1 MHFGGVQRGGAGKL
15 SHGDISYLSSLLKTV
30 AGDLPEDWERGF
42 YKLWDQLWESAP
54 SQGSGILSPV
64 DSLTQALNHP
74 AGALAE
80 ALIRRLLATKPAADS
95 GLPRETRERVEK
107 ILDSEPTAGGRYGQI
122 MWAAYLPYLYFVDKR
137 WTKERLVPR
146 FGWDQPL
153 AADFW
158 TAFLYRPRL
167 SPDLLDLLRD
177 HLVVAIERREQLP
190 DNARKAVV
198 RLFGT
203 LGIEARGWI
212 PDPEERQIA
221 RALAGSELVELA
233 WHLREVLAREPE
245 SAAERW
251 QGALGPWFDR
261 VWPKDKE
268 MRSEDEAAALAE
280 VVIETGEA
288 FPDALQVVSPLLTH
302 VTDSRVPY
310 LLNKDDGP
318 CKALVRTHPN
328 EVLDLLDKLV
338 PDQKSEA
345 EQWSFHRLSEVL
357 DRLETVAPRLGDDQ
371 RFKRLREFLLP
382 S

>member
-1 MHFGGVQRGGAGKL
+1 MH
-15 SHGDISYLSSLLKTV
+15 
-30 AGDLPEDWERGF
+30 
-42 YKLWDQLWESAP
+42 
-54 SQGSGILSPV
+54 
-64 DSLTQALNHP
+64 
-74 AGALAE
+74 
-80 ALIRRLLATKPAADS
+80 RLRATKPAADS
-95 GLPRETRERVEK
+95 GLPQETRERVER
-107 ILDSEPTAGGRYGQI
+107 ILDSDPTAGGRYGQI
-122 MWAAYLPYLYFVDKR
+122 MLAAYLPYLYFVDKC
-137 WTKERLVPR
+137 WTKEYLIPR
-146 FGWDQPL
+146 FGWDEPL

-177 HLVVAIERREQLP
+177 HLVLAIERREQLP

-203 LGIEARGWI
+203 LGVEARGWI
-212 PDPEERQIA
+212 PDPQERQLA
-221 RALAGSELVELA
+221 RTLAQAELVELA

-251 QGALGPWFDR
+251 QGAVGPWFDR
-261 VWPKDKE
+261 IWPKDKK

-288 FPDALQVVSPLLTH
+288 FPDALQVINPFLIH
-302 VTDSRVPY
+302 VTDSRVRVPY
-310 LLNKDDGP
+310 LLTKDDSP
-318 CKALVRTHPN
+318 CKVLVSTFPD

-338 PDQKSEA
+338 PDQRSET
-345 EQWSFHRLSEVL
+345 ELWRFHRLSELL
-357 DRLETVAPRLGDDQ
+357 DQLETEAPRLGDDR